1 MERCSLDVHQP
12 IYRYKFNRTKRD
24 ATKSINVGSEIE
36 VAARFMYIRSA
47 CTHAARMRTKERER
61 GHARRSI
68 LLTLLSR
75 IL

>member
-12 IYRYKFNRTKRD
+12 IYKFNGTTKRD

-47 CTHAARMRTKERER
+47 CTHAARMKERER

-68 LLTLLSR
+68 LLTSLSR

>member
-12 IYRYKFNRTKRD
+12 IYKFNGTTKRD

-68 LLTLLSR
+68 LLTSLSR